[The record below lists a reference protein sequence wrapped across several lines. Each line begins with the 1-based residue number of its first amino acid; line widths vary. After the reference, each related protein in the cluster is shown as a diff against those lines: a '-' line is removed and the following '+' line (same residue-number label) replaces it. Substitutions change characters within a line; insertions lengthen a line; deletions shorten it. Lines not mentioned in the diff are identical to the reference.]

1 MGGRI
6 EAGDTPGGGLT
17 VTVTLPAASE
27 DKSALGAE
35 P

>member
-17 VTVTLPAASE
+17 VTVTLPAAIS